1 MQTNTKILLSYTV
14 IMIIGSY
21 SFYLVRNYNF
31 ENRKYYMKKRQEEKK
46 RLYKMTQ
53 HNENWMR
60 DLPLFL
66 KLKPLT
72 HLFIPGSHQS
82 FSDLLNKKLPIATD
96 VPKFLRFVDSPWARK
111 IIERWGRCQE
121 LHVTDQLRFG
131 IRYFDVRVAFLP
143 GECEQS
149 LDIFLLHGL
158 YGRPIKEVLDEIYT
172 FISDHPEEI
181 LILDINHFYNFNDEL
196 HRKFLIQLEH
206 LFNGKFIP
214 APPSLSLNQVTV
226 NFAQQHGFQLLL
238 FYQQKLAEQFSFTWP
253 SSYIASPWANTN
265 NLQHLWQYT
274 ENILT
279 CRDQILPKGGF
290 FVTQCILT
298 PTWWNI
304 VRHFKKSLRT
314 VMATKTTEQ
323 AVSWLKKNS
332 ILLMPFFNI
341 VIVDFVELFDF
352 CTTVIQLNFHFE
364 FLIYNVT
371 LLFSV
376 CILMY
381 NDRFISIVNQLS
393 INKLFTMDPMFICS
407 VLILLVFMVIGC
419 IQIYKLFLKENRHIR
434 RVNLNELAAQR
445 NNNQQQQRQ
454 AARPLI
460 GGVRRRN
467 VAMEG
472 DASGSD
478 SGGEESEIK
487 LPGKVGKKRLAK
499 LRAKEER
506 KQAREAEE
514 EERALKRQIEEER
527 AEKRRKREEE
537 EEEKERQKELEEKRR
552 LEEEKRKE
560 QEEYE
565 KLKQGFTVEEQGCDV
580 DINEDTA
587 NLLKEFVE
595 YIQKAKVVSMEEL
608 AGQFQMRSIDVID
621 RLKNL
626 LADGMLTGVIDDRGK
641 FIFVTEDEM
650 KAIVTFVKQR
660 GRVSVDDL
668 VDYSNKLI
676 NMDPQDVTLQ
686 CS

>member
-1 MQTNTKILLSYTV
+1 
-14 IMIIGSY
+14 
-21 SFYLVRNYNF
+21 
-31 ENRKYYMKKRQEEKK
+31 
-46 RLYKMTQ
+46 MTQ

-66 KLKPLT
+66 KMKPLT

-82 FSDLLNKKLPIATD
+82 FSDLLNKKLPIAID
-96 VPKFLRFVDSPWARK
+96 VPKVLRFVDSPWTRRT
-111 IIERWGRCQE
+111 IERWGRCQE
-121 LHVTDQLRFG
+121 LNVTDQLRLG

-158 YGRPIKEVLDEIYT
+158 YGRPIKEVLNEMYT
-172 FISDHPEEI
+172 FIIDHPEEI

-196 HRKFLIQLEH
+196 HRKFLGQLEH

-226 NFAQQHGFQLLL
+226 DYAQQHGFQLLL
-238 FYQQKLAEQFSFTWP
+238 FYQQKLAEQFSFIWP

-265 NLQHLWQYT
+265 NVQHLWQYT
-274 ENILT
+274 EHILIN
-279 CRDQILPKGGF
+279 RDQILPNGGF

-314 VMATKTTEQ
+314 VMAAKTTEQ
-323 AVSWLKKNS
+323 AVSWLKKNNV
-332 ILLMPFFNI
+332 LLMPFLNI
-341 VIVDFVELFDF
+341 VIVDFVQLFDF
-352 CTTVIQLNFHFE
+352 YK
-364 FLIYNVT
+364 LI
-371 LLFSV
+371 
-376 CILMY
+376 
-381 NDRFISIVNQLS
+381 
-393 INKLFTMDPMFICS
+393 TMDPMLICS
-407 VLILLVFMVIGC
+407 VLILLVFMAIGC
-419 IQIYKLFLKENRHIR
+419 IQIYKLFLKENRNIR

-445 NNNQQQQRQ
+445 NNNRQQQQ
-454 AARPLI
+454 AARALVGGRHA

-467 VAMEG
+467 VAAAG

-487 LPGKVGKKRLAK
+487 LPGKVGKKKLAK

-514 EERALKRQIEEER
+514 EERAIKRQLEEER

-565 KLKQGFTVEEQGCDV
+565 KLKKGFTVEEQGCDV
-580 DINEDTA
+580 DISEDTT

-595 YIQKAKVVSMEEL
+595 YIQKVKVVSMEEL
-608 AGQFQMRSIDVID
+608 AGQFHMRTTDVID

-676 NMDPQDVTLQ
+676 NMDPQHVTLQ

>member
-1 MQTNTKILLSYTV
+1 
-14 IMIIGSY
+14 
-21 SFYLVRNYNF
+21 
-31 ENRKYYMKKRQEEKK
+31 
-46 RLYKMTQ
+46 MTQ

-66 KLKPLT
+66 KMKPLT

-82 FSDLLNKKLPIATD
+82 FSDLLNKKLPIAID
-96 VPKFLRFVDSPWARK
+96 VPKVLRFVDSPWTRRT
-111 IIERWGRCQE
+111 IERWGRCQE
-121 LHVTDQLRFG
+121 LNVTDQLRLG

-158 YGRPIKEVLDEIYT
+158 YGRPIKEVLNEMYT
-172 FISDHPEEI
+172 FIIDHPEEI

-196 HRKFLIQLEH
+196 HRKFLGQLEH

-226 NFAQQHGFQLLL
+226 DYAQQHGFQLLL
-238 FYQQKLAEQFSFTWP
+238 FYQQKLAEQFSFIWP

-265 NLQHLWQYT
+265 NVQHLWQYT
-274 ENILT
+274 EHILIN
-279 CRDQILPKGGF
+279 RDQILPNGGF

-314 VMATKTTEQ
+314 VMAAKTTEQ
-323 AVSWLKKNS
+323 AVSWLKKNNV
-332 ILLMPFFNI
+332 LLMPFLNI
-341 VIVDFVELFDF
+341 VIVDFV
-352 CTTVIQLNFHFE
+352 Q
-364 FLIYNVT
+364 VT
-371 LLFSV
+371 NNRQFS
-376 CILMY
+376 
-381 NDRFISIVNQLS
+381 
-393 INKLFTMDPMFICS
+393 
-407 VLILLVFMVIGC
+407 
-419 IQIYKLFLKENRHIR
+419 LFLKENRNIR

-445 NNNQQQQRQ
+445 NNNRQQQQ
-454 AARPLI
+454 AARALVGGRHA

-467 VAMEG
+467 VAAAG

-487 LPGKVGKKRLAK
+487 LPGKVGKKKLAK

-514 EERALKRQIEEER
+514 EERAIKRQLEEER

-565 KLKQGFTVEEQGCDV
+565 KLKKGFTVEEQGCDV
-580 DINEDTA
+580 DISEDTT

-595 YIQKAKVVSMEEL
+595 YIQKVKVVSMEEL
-608 AGQFQMRSIDVID
+608 AGQFHMRTTDVID

-676 NMDPQDVTLQ
+676 NMDPQHVTLQ

>member
-1 MQTNTKILLSYTV
+1 
-14 IMIIGSY
+14 
-21 SFYLVRNYNF
+21 
-31 ENRKYYMKKRQEEKK
+31 
-46 RLYKMTQ
+46 
-53 HNENWMR
+53 
-60 DLPLFL
+60 
-66 KLKPLT
+66 
-72 HLFIPGSHQS
+72 
-82 FSDLLNKKLPIATD
+82 
-96 VPKFLRFVDSPWARK
+96 
-111 IIERWGRCQE
+111 
-121 LHVTDQLRFG
+121 
-131 IRYFDVRVAFLP
+131 
-143 GECEQS
+143 
-149 LDIFLLHGL
+149 
-158 YGRPIKEVLDEIYT
+158 
-172 FISDHPEEI
+172 
-181 LILDINHFYNFNDEL
+181 
-196 HRKFLIQLEH
+196 
-206 LFNGKFIP
+206 
-214 APPSLSLNQVTV
+214 
-226 NFAQQHGFQLLL
+226 
-238 FYQQKLAEQFSFTWP
+238 
-253 SSYIASPWANTN
+253 
-265 NLQHLWQYT
+265 
-274 ENILT
+274 
-279 CRDQILPKGGF
+279 
-290 FVTQCILT
+290 
-298 PTWWNI
+298 
-304 VRHFKKSLRT
+304 
-314 VMATKTTEQ
+314 
-323 AVSWLKKNS
+323 
-332 ILLMPFFNI
+332 
-341 VIVDFVELFDF
+341 
-352 CTTVIQLNFHFE
+352 
-364 FLIYNVT
+364 
-371 LLFSV
+371 
-376 CILMY
+376 
-381 NDRFISIVNQLS
+381 
-393 INKLFTMDPMFICS
+393 LFTMDPMFICS

-580 DINEDTA
+580 DINEDTD

-621 RLKNL
+621 RLKSL

>member
-1 MQTNTKILLSYTV
+1 MNQSD
-14 IMIIGSY
+14 
-21 SFYLVRNYNF
+21 
-31 ENRKYYMKKRQEEKK
+31 
-46 RLYKMTQ
+46 MTQ

-66 KLKPLT
+66 KMKPLT

-82 FSDLLNKKLPIATD
+82 FSDLLNKKLPIAID
-96 VPKFLRFVDSPWARK
+96 VPKVLRFVDSPWTRRT
-111 IIERWGRCQE
+111 IERWGRCQE
-121 LHVTDQLRFG
+121 LNVTDQLRLG

-158 YGRPIKEVLDEIYT
+158 YGRPIKEVLNEMYT
-172 FISDHPEEI
+172 FIIDHPEEI

-196 HRKFLIQLEH
+196 HRKFLGQLEH

-226 NFAQQHGFQLLL
+226 DYAQQHGFQLLL
-238 FYQQKLAEQFSFTWP
+238 FYQQKLAEQFSFIWP

-265 NLQHLWQYT
+265 NVQHLWQYT
-274 ENILT
+274 EHILIN
-279 CRDQILPKGGF
+279 RDQILPNGGF

-314 VMATKTTEQ
+314 VMAAKTTEQ
-323 AVSWLKKNS
+323 AVSWLKKNNV
-332 ILLMPFFNI
+332 LLMPFLNI
-341 VIVDFVELFDF
+341 VIVDFVQLFDF
-352 CTTVIQLNFHFE
+352 YK
-364 FLIYNVT
+364 LI
-371 LLFSV
+371 
-376 CILMY
+376 
-381 NDRFISIVNQLS
+381 
-393 INKLFTMDPMFICS
+393 TMDPMLICS
-407 VLILLVFMVIGC
+407 VLILLVFMAIGC
-419 IQIYKLFLKENRHIR
+419 IQIYKLFLKENRNIR

-445 NNNQQQQRQ
+445 NNNRQQQQ
-454 AARPLI
+454 AARALVGGRHA

-467 VAMEG
+467 VAAAG

-487 LPGKVGKKRLAK
+487 LPGKVGKKKLAK

-514 EERALKRQIEEER
+514 EERAIKRQLEEER

-565 KLKQGFTVEEQGCDV
+565 KLKKGFTVEEQGCDV
-580 DINEDTA
+580 DISEDTT

-595 YIQKAKVVSMEEL
+595 YIQKVKVVSMEEL
-608 AGQFQMRSIDVID
+608 AGQFHMRTTDVID

-676 NMDPQDVTLQ
+676 NMDPQHVTLQ

>member
-1 MQTNTKILLSYTV
+1 
-14 IMIIGSY
+14 
-21 SFYLVRNYNF
+21 
-31 ENRKYYMKKRQEEKK
+31 
-46 RLYKMTQ
+46 
-53 HNENWMR
+53 MR

-111 IIERWGRCQE
+111 TIERWGRCQE

-196 HRKFLIQLEH
+196 HRKFLVQLEH

-214 APPSLSLNQVTV
+214 APPSLSLN
-226 NFAQQHGFQLLL
+226 
-238 FYQQKLAEQFSFTWP
+238 QQKLAEQFSFTWP

-265 NLQHLWQYT
+265 NIQHLWQYT

-332 ILLMPFFNI
+332 ILLMPFLNI

-352 CTTVIQLNFHFE
+352 
-364 FLIYNVT
+364 
-371 LLFSV
+371 LLQ
-376 CILMY
+376 IKT
-381 NDRFISIVNQLS
+381 D
-393 INKLFTMDPMFICS
+393 KLFTMDPMFICS

-467 VAMEG
+467 VAMDG

-621 RLKNL
+621 RLKSL

>member
-1 MQTNTKILLSYTV
+1 MNQNN
-14 IMIIGSY
+14 M
-21 SFYLVRNYNF
+21 R
-31 ENRKYYMKKRQEEKK
+31 
-46 RLYKMTQ
+46 Q

-82 FSDLLNKKLPIATD
+82 FSDLLNKKLPIAID
-96 VPKFLRFVDSPWARK
+96 VPKVLRFVDSPWTRK
-111 IIERWGRCQE
+111 TIERWGRCQE
-121 LHVTDQLRFG
+121 LNVTDQLRLG

-158 YGRPIKEVLDEIYT
+158 YGRPIKEVLDEMYT
-172 FISDHPEEI
+172 FIIDHPEEI

-196 HRKFLIQLEH
+196 HRKFLGQLEH

-226 NFAQQHGFQLLL
+226 DFAQQHGFQLLL
-238 FYQQKLAEQFSFTWP
+238 FYQQKLAEQFSFIWP

-265 NLQHLWQYT
+265 NVQHLWQYT
-274 ENILT
+274 EHILT
-279 CRDQILPKGGF
+279 SRDQILPNGGF

-314 VMATKTTEQ
+314 VMAAKTTEQ
-323 AVSWLKKNS
+323 AVSWLKKNNV
-332 ILLMPFFNI
+332 LLMPFLNI

-352 CTTVIQLNFHFE
+352 CTTVIQLNFH
-364 FLIYNVT
+364 
-371 LLFSV
+371 
-376 CILMY
+376 
-381 NDRFISIVNQLS
+381 ISPV
-393 INKLFTMDPMFICS
+393 INKLITMDPMLICS
-407 VLILLVFMVIGC
+407 VLILLVFMAIGC
-419 IQIYKLFLKENRHIR
+419 IQIYKLFLKENRNIR
-434 RVNLNELAAQR
+434 HVNLNELAAQR
-445 NNNQQQQRQ
+445 NNNRQQQQ
-454 AARPLI
+454 AARALVGGRHA

-467 VAMEG
+467 VAAADDG
-472 DASGSD
+472 SGSD

-514 EERALKRQIEEER
+514 EERALKRQLEEER

-565 KLKQGFTVEEQGCDV
+565 KLKKGFTVEEQGCDV

-608 AGQFQMRSIDVID
+608 AGQFHMRTTDVID
-621 RLKNL
+621 RLKSL

-650 KAIVTFVKQR
+650 KAIVTFIKQR

-676 NMDPQDVTLQ
+676 NMDPQHVTLQ

>member
-1 MQTNTKILLSYTV
+1 
-14 IMIIGSY
+14 
-21 SFYLVRNYNF
+21 
-31 ENRKYYMKKRQEEKK
+31 
-46 RLYKMTQ
+46 
-53 HNENWMR
+53 
-60 DLPLFL
+60 
-66 KLKPLT
+66 
-72 HLFIPGSHQS
+72 
-82 FSDLLNKKLPIATD
+82 
-96 VPKFLRFVDSPWARK
+96 
-111 IIERWGRCQE
+111 
-121 LHVTDQLRFG
+121 
-131 IRYFDVRVAFLP
+131 
-143 GECEQS
+143 
-149 LDIFLLHGL
+149 
-158 YGRPIKEVLDEIYT
+158 
-172 FISDHPEEI
+172 
-181 LILDINHFYNFNDEL
+181 
-196 HRKFLIQLEH
+196 
-206 LFNGKFIP
+206 
-214 APPSLSLNQVTV
+214 
-226 NFAQQHGFQLLL
+226 
-238 FYQQKLAEQFSFTWP
+238 
-253 SSYIASPWANTN
+253 
-265 NLQHLWQYT
+265 
-274 ENILT
+274 
-279 CRDQILPKGGF
+279 
-290 FVTQCILT
+290 
-298 PTWWNI
+298 
-304 VRHFKKSLRT
+304 
-314 VMATKTTEQ
+314 
-323 AVSWLKKNS
+323 
-332 ILLMPFFNI
+332 
-341 VIVDFVELFDF
+341 
-352 CTTVIQLNFHFE
+352 
-364 FLIYNVT
+364 
-371 LLFSV
+371 
-376 CILMY
+376 
-381 NDRFISIVNQLS
+381 
-393 INKLFTMDPMFICS
+393 MDPMFICS

-467 VAMEG
+467 VALEG

-506 KQAREAEE
+506 KQAREA
-514 EERALKRQIEEER
+514 
-527 AEKRRKREEE
+527 
-537 EEEKERQKELEEKRR
+537 
-552 LEEEKRKE
+552 
-560 QEEYE
+560 
-565 KLKQGFTVEEQGCDV
+565 QGFTVEEQGCDV

>member
-1 MQTNTKILLSYTV
+1 MNQSD
-14 IMIIGSY
+14 
-21 SFYLVRNYNF
+21 
-31 ENRKYYMKKRQEEKK
+31 
-46 RLYKMTQ
+46 MTQ

-66 KLKPLT
+66 KMKPLT

-82 FSDLLNKKLPIATD
+82 FSDLLNKKLPIAID
-96 VPKFLRFVDSPWARK
+96 VPKVLRFVDSPWTRRT
-111 IIERWGRCQE
+111 IERWGRCQE
-121 LHVTDQLRFG
+121 LNVTDQLRLG

-158 YGRPIKEVLDEIYT
+158 YGRPIKEVLNEMYT
-172 FISDHPEEI
+172 FIIDHPEEI

-196 HRKFLIQLEH
+196 HRKFLGQLEH
-206 LFNGKFIP
+206 LFNELRITD
-214 APPSLSLNQVTV
+214 SLD
-226 NFAQQHGFQLLL
+226 
-238 FYQQKLAEQFSFTWP
+238 KL
-253 SSYIASPWANTN
+253 I
-265 NLQHLWQYT
+265 
-274 ENILT
+274 
-279 CRDQILPKGGF
+279 
-290 FVTQCILT
+290 
-298 PTWWNI
+298 
-304 VRHFKKSLRT
+304 
-314 VMATKTTEQ
+314 
-323 AVSWLKKNS
+323 
-332 ILLMPFFNI
+332 
-341 VIVDFVELFDF
+341 
-352 CTTVIQLNFHFE
+352 
-364 FLIYNVT
+364 
-371 LLFSV
+371 
-376 CILMY
+376 
-381 NDRFISIVNQLS
+381 
-393 INKLFTMDPMFICS
+393 TMDPMLICS
-407 VLILLVFMVIGC
+407 VLILLVFMAIGC
-419 IQIYKLFLKENRHIR
+419 IQIYKLFLKENRNIR

-445 NNNQQQQRQ
+445 NNNRQQQQ
-454 AARPLI
+454 AARALVGGRHA

-467 VAMEG
+467 VAAAG

-487 LPGKVGKKRLAK
+487 LPGKVGKKKLAK

-514 EERALKRQIEEER
+514 EERAIKRQLEEER

-565 KLKQGFTVEEQGCDV
+565 KLKKGFTVEEQGCDV
-580 DINEDTA
+580 DISEDTT

-595 YIQKAKVVSMEEL
+595 YIQKVKVVSMEEL
-608 AGQFQMRSIDVID
+608 AGQFHMRTTDVID

-676 NMDPQDVTLQ
+676 NMDPQHVTLQ

>member
-1 MQTNTKILLSYTV
+1 
-14 IMIIGSY
+14 
-21 SFYLVRNYNF
+21 
-31 ENRKYYMKKRQEEKK
+31 
-46 RLYKMTQ
+46 MTQ

-143 GECEQS
+143 
-149 LDIFLLHGL
+149 D
-158 YGRPIKEVLDEIYT
+158 
-172 FISDHPEEI
+172 
-181 LILDINHFYNFNDEL
+181 
-196 HRKFLIQLEH
+196 
-206 LFNGKFIP
+206 
-214 APPSLSLNQVTV
+214 
-226 NFAQQHGFQLLL
+226 
-238 FYQQKLAEQFSFTWP
+238 
-253 SSYIASPWANTN
+253 
-265 NLQHLWQYT
+265 
-274 ENILT
+274 
-279 CRDQILPKGGF
+279 
-290 FVTQCILT
+290 
-298 PTWWNI
+298 
-304 VRHFKKSLRT
+304 
-314 VMATKTTEQ
+314 
-323 AVSWLKKNS
+323 
-332 ILLMPFFNI
+332 
-341 VIVDFVELFDF
+341 
-352 CTTVIQLNFHFE
+352 
-364 FLIYNVT
+364 
-371 LLFSV
+371 
-376 CILMY
+376 
-381 NDRFISIVNQLS
+381 
-393 INKLFTMDPMFICS
+393 KLFTMDPMFICS

-621 RLKNL
+621 RLKSL